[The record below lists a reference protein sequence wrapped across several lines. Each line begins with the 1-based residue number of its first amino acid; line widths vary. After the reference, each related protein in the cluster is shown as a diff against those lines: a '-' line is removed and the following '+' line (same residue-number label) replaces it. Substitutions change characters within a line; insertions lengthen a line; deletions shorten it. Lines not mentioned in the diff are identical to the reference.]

1 MVARFNTIAS
11 LPQLQSARCRFHVH
25 VMRCPIGRW
34 GSSCYLAR
42 MLRPPRSSASAKSD
56 KLLDAL
62 DYEIAQETA
71 GTLGR
76 LGRALERALRIL
88 SEFDIAWPSG
98 TTMTVQARDERQ
110 KLVGEASRALWH
122 FVVQREACGLR
133 DGRQVLRDYAVPPE
147 VRDRMGMFV

>member
-1 MVARFNTIAS
+1 
-11 LPQLQSARCRFHVH
+11 
-25 VMRCPIGRW
+25 
-34 GSSCYLAR
+34 
-42 MLRPPRSSASAKSD
+42 MLRPPRSPSAKSD
-56 KLLDAL
+56 KLVDAL
-62 DYEIAQETA
+62 DYEIAQEIA

-88 SEFDIAWPSG
+88 SEFDAASPSG
-98 TTMTVQARDERQ
+98 TTTVPTGDERQ
-110 KLVGEASRALWH
+110 KLVAEASRALWH